1 MFPWGGG
8 WSKTNQI
15 NDHLFIFEKETN
27 ALGSY
32 QLSSKELT
40 DLRQS
45 NIHIE
50 KLAQS
55 YLLYPESPNVADEGT
70 HSREQRSL
78 KEDQFHIHQNFMNI
92 CRPYFDQSLAID
104 LSWKEHNVSGR
115 DIVVGVTDVGINTDN
130 VYLRENIQLDL
141 SYNFVDNNSNTIP
154 TILPGIIGSLHV
166 TNHGNAC
173 AGLIARPKTNA
184 LCNPCGLGVA
194 YKAKVADLQIAKV
207 RKTHWMLPHIDSANY
222 AKALAYRRDAIH
234 IYSNSWGSNQPF
246 TELEFY
252 EVDVLKEGIKHGR
265 NGLGSVYVF
274 PAGHPGS
281 GLVNYV
287 GSIPVA
293 CMDVNGSVADVSQV
307 NAATIVSV
315 FCNGRRR
322 IDDRMIT
329 VGHDDRR
336 CFTEFGGESA
346 GTAIVSGM
354 IALLLEANPAL
365 SIRDITHI
373 LVESSSHIGIEASSE
388 FLRNDPGKHYHPRL
402 GFGYP
407 SSSKMIQAGKQWNRL
422 PPLCSKTLEFS
433 KPSVQ
438 NKSADWYVLDFC
450 DTSPCIEK
458 MEEVLFQMKFVYS
471 ELHHMRLW
479 AKSPSGTVSELASIE
494 PRLKGSKVKE
504 VMATFRS
511 NHFWGEKS
519 EGSWH
524 VYIGCNIS
532 KESEYQYNNC
542 QVVSACLIFYGTIK
556 SGKSMNNCD
565 VDTGPIFI
573 HDKVII
579 SSISDSPYTTE
590 GTTSTTATSN
600 QTNVIIGTL
609 VGVLVGAA
617 IVITVLIVISKI
629 FIRHRQITRTS
640 RNPSDE
646 SEALNG
652 EGTACDETDF
662 NT

>member
-1 MFPWGGG
+1 
-8 WSKTNQI
+8 
-15 NDHLFIFEKETN
+15 
-27 ALGSY
+27 
-32 QLSSKELT
+32 
-40 DLRQS
+40 
-45 NIHIE
+45 
-50 KLAQS
+50 
-55 YLLYPESPNVADEGT
+55 
-70 HSREQRSL
+70 
-78 KEDQFHIHQNFMNI
+78 NFMNI

-194 YKAKVADLQIAKV
+194 YKAK
-207 RKTHWMLPHIDSANY
+207 
-222 AKALAYRRDAIH
+222 
-234 IYSNSWGSNQPF
+234 
-246 TELEFY
+246 
-252 EVDVLKEGIKHGR
+252 GR

-354 IALLLEANPAL
+354 IALLLEAN
-365 SIRDITHI
+365 
-373 LVESSSHIGIEASSE
+373 
-388 FLRNDPGKHYHPRL
+388 
-402 GFGYP
+402 
-407 SSSKMIQAGKQWNRL
+407 
-422 PPLCSKTLEFS
+422 
-433 KPSVQ
+433 Q

-494 PRLKGSKVKE
+494 PRLKGSKITIVK
-504 VMATFRS
+504 
-511 NHFWGEKS
+511 
-519 EGSWH
+519 
-524 VYIGCNIS
+524 
-532 KESEYQYNNC
+532 
-542 QVVSACLIFYGTIK
+542 
-556 SGKSMNNCD
+556 
-565 VDTGPIFI
+565 
-573 HDKVII
+573 
-579 SSISDSPYTTE
+579 
-590 GTTSTTATSN
+590 
-600 QTNVIIGTL
+600 
-609 VGVLVGAA
+609 
-617 IVITVLIVISKI
+617 
-629 FIRHRQITRTS
+629 
-640 RNPSDE
+640 
-646 SEALNG
+646 
-652 EGTACDETDF
+652 
-662 NT
+662 

>member
-1 MFPWGGG
+1 
-8 WSKTNQI
+8 
-15 NDHLFIFEKETN
+15 
-27 ALGSY
+27 
-32 QLSSKELT
+32 
-40 DLRQS
+40 
-45 NIHIE
+45 
-50 KLAQS
+50 
-55 YLLYPESPNVADEGT
+55 
-70 HSREQRSL
+70 
-78 KEDQFHIHQNFMNI
+78 NFMNI

-130 VYLRENIQLDL
+130 VYLHENIQLDL

-154 TILPGIIGSLHV
+154 TILPGIIESLHV

-194 YKAKVADLQIAKV
+194 YKAK
-207 RKTHWMLPHIDSANY
+207 
-222 AKALAYRRDAIH
+222 
-234 IYSNSWGSNQPF
+234 
-246 TELEFY
+246 
-252 EVDVLKEGIKHGR
+252 GR

-373 LVESSSHIGIEASSE
+373 LVEFSSHIGIEASSE
-388 FLRNDPGKHYHPRL
+388 FLRNGPGKHYHPRL

-471 ELHHMRLW
+471 ELHHM
-479 AKSPSGTVSELASIE
+479 
-494 PRLKGSKVKE
+494 
-504 VMATFRS
+504 
-511 NHFWGEKS
+511 
-519 EGSWH
+519 
-524 VYIGCNIS
+524 
-532 KESEYQYNNC
+532 
-542 QVVSACLIFYGTIK
+542 
-556 SGKSMNNCD
+556 
-565 VDTGPIFI
+565 
-573 HDKVII
+573 
-579 SSISDSPYTTE
+579 
-590 GTTSTTATSN
+590 
-600 QTNVIIGTL
+600 
-609 VGVLVGAA
+609 
-617 IVITVLIVISKI
+617 
-629 FIRHRQITRTS
+629 
-640 RNPSDE
+640 
-646 SEALNG
+646 
-652 EGTACDETDF
+652 
-662 NT
+662 